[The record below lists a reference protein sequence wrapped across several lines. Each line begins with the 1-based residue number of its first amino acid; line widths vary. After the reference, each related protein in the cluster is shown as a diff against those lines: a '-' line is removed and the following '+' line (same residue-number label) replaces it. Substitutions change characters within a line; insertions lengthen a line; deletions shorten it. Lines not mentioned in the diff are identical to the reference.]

1 MTNTKERKS
10 LEDWTKIMEE
20 MDEND
25 AVKWDDTK
33 DINDGPSVEQ
43 VSFRLRQEAFE
54 LFSVES

>member
-10 LEDWTKIMEE
+10 LEDWMKIMEE

-25 AVKWDDTK
+25 AVRWDDTK

-43 VSFRLRQEAFE
+43 VNFRLRQEAFE

>member
-1 MTNTKERKS
+1 MTNNKERKS
-10 LEDWTKIMEE
+10 LEDWMKIMEE

-25 AVKWDDTK
+25 AVRWDDTK